1 MYGTSTYRSRGA
13 KLAATFAATM
23 ISVLMLSACESEGS
37 ATGPNDDE
45 GDAPINTIVTASNLN
60 SVSND
65 TFVAFSLSKN
75 AIVPKS
81 GDWDILLRR
90 YEIRV
95 NSTATAGATTKNVTA
110 FAMSNNATATDAQVL
125 AFTVQNTL
133 AAFDGI
139 RAANIPGES
148 SFQTDRLIENQYGYL
163 TIAGVPV
170 VNPASFW
177 KVRTANGGYA
187 LTHATAITL
196 PGETLTSVTFET
208 RVQSG
213 STLGAAQTLVVPMT
227 TTPVAIS
234 LVTNSVVTA
243 NGCNWDLLVNPT
255 TFAVTTNAACNTGTY
270 PAGSS
275 PTFANTTTASDAPQY
290 LNFLAQL
297 SGPIP
302 NSITD
307 VAAPYRY
314 NLQGNNRLH
323 PTFNIYLIKVG
334 TRVYKLQS
342 INYYNESGTSGYVTL
357 RSARLQ

>member
-1 MYGTSTYRSRGA
+1 MYGISSTRSRGA
-13 KLAATFAATM
+13 RVAALAATM
-23 ISVLMLSACESEGS
+23 IGALTLSACESEGDP
-37 ATGPNDDE
+37 TGPNDDG
-45 GDAPINTIVTASNLN
+45 GDAPVNTIVTASNLN
-60 SVSND
+60 AVSND
-65 TFVAFSLSKN
+65 TFVAFSLAKN

-95 NSTATAGATTKNVTA
+95 NSTATAGASTKNVTA
-110 FAMSNNATATDAQVL
+110 YAMSNNATASDAQLL

-133 AAFDGI
+133 PAFDAI
-139 RAANIPGES
+139 RAADIPAAS
-148 SFQTDRLIENQYGYL
+148 AFQTDRLVENEYGYL

-170 VNPASFW
+170 VNPASVW
-177 KVRTANGGYA
+177 KVRTANGGFA

-196 PGETLTSVTFET
+196 PGQTLTSVTFET
-208 RVQSG
+208 RVQG
-213 STLGAAQTLVVPMT
+213 GQTLGAAQTLVVPLANA
-227 TTPVAIS
+227 PVAIS

-243 NGCNWDLLVNPT
+243 NGCNWDFLLNPT
-255 TFAVTTNAACNTGTY
+255 TFAITTNAACNTGTY

-275 PTFANTTTASDAPQY
+275 PTFANIVTASDAPQY
-290 LNFLAQL
+290 LSFLSQL
-297 SGPIP
+297 YGPIA
-302 NSITD
+302 NSTTD

-314 NLQGNNRLH
+314 NLLGNNRLH
-323 PTFNIYLIKVG
+323 PTFNTYLIKVG